1 MDRLQPLR
9 ERFPDFSVNL
19 NLAIKTTKVSQPY
32 LYQLFILSFQ
42 ERDFIR
48 LGKRIDRIIWSRKSD
63 DEKII
68 MLQEAIIEF
77 NCHLQRL
84 RNLNHEDAN
93 LKPLYWLYDNFVELM
108 PQITIQLRIE
118 YQLY

>member
-19 NLAIKTTKVSQPY
+19 NLAIKATKASQPY

-42 ERDFIR
+42 ERDFLK
-48 LGKRIDRIIWSRKSD
+48 LGKQINRIIWGRKRD
-63 DEKII
+63 EEKII
-68 MLQEAIIEF
+68 LLQEAIIKF

-93 LKPLYWLYDNFVELM
+93 LKPLYRLYNDFVELIPFM
-108 PQITIQLRIE
+108 PVQLTIE
-118 YQLY
+118 FQLY